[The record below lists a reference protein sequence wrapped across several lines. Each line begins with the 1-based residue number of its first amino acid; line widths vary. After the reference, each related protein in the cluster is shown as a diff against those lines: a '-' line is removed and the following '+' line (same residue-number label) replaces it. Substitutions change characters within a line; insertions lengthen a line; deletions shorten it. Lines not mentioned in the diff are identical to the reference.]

1 MLIKRLL
8 YNEIKDHLRAKEI
21 SIIIGPR
28 QVGKTTLML
37 ELLNSLKDT
46 GEKALF
52 LNLDY
57 ENDKRF
63 FENQDLL
70 LSKIKLEIG
79 NDGYVFIDE
88 IQRKENAGIFIK
100 GIYDLHLPY
109 KFILSGSGSLELKEK
124 IQESLVGRKRLF
136 ELLPVT
142 FKEFVNY
149 KTEYR
154 YEDKLDD
161 YFNLENQETEMLL
174 NEYLSFGGYP
184 RIVTENNLEEKKK

>member
-154 YEDKLDD
+154 YE
-161 YFNLENQETEMLL
+161 
-174 NEYLSFGGYP
+174 
-184 RIVTENNLEEKKK
+184 